1 MMIELKPLPLPASAD
16 ASKFTQ
22 FGREVFGVDPAN
34 LTSEKFGEIREAL
47 YKHDVLVFRNV
58 ALTPKRQY
66 ALTKAFDP
74 ASEKDGH
81 KERTKKSLLGP
92 FIPIPSVPQVQL
104 IGNGTVYDHEGIEE
118 AKLTHRSHKTFH
130 KTIVSPEDEAAG
142 ATRFYRWD
150 IAAALYEIS
159 PPRVT
164 TLYGLRVP
172 AGPRQVCRYDDG
184 TGDELP
190 VPLASTVFVSGK
202 TMFALLPPQ
211 LKNLAVRAHVKY
223 APHPWVWMTPAH
235 AKSTGL
241 GMESEGLEVAYSE
254 LPAWKE
260 EKRNIL
266 PMVWKT
272 PTTGELSFQ
281 VHGCGAAEIL
291 IDPLP
296 ADAATKGALYP
307 HGAHLMDLEEVREL
321 LYKMQRPAIASQFV
335 YPHDWHENDLILFNN
350 GGVMQSVVGALG
362 PDQIRVFHECSL
374 AGSDDPAGP
383 SAEDVR
389 KWA

>member
-1 MMIELKPLPLPASAD
+1 MIELKPLPLPASAD

-34 LTSEKFGEIREAL
+34 LTSEQFGEIREAL
-47 YKHDVLVFRNV
+47 YKHDVLVFRNA
-58 ALTPKRQY
+58 ALTPKQQY
-66 ALTKAFDP
+66 ALTKVGVR
-74 ASEKDGH
+74 SCIGEG
-81 KERTKKSLLGP
+81 RTQGAH
-92 FIPIPSVPQVQL
+92 QEVQL
-104 IGNGTVYDHEGIEE
+104 IGNGTVYNHEGIEE
-118 AKLTHRSHKTFH
+118 AKLKHRTHKTFH

-164 TLYGLRVP
+164 TLYGLRIP

-190 VPLASTVFVSGK
+190 VPLASTAFVSGK
-202 TMFALLPPQ
+202 TMFALLTLQ
-211 LKNLAVRAHVKY
+211 LKSLAVRARVKY
-223 APHPWVWMTPAH
+223 APHPW
-235 AKSTGL
+235 STGL

-254 LPAWKE
+254 LPPWKE

-291 IDPLP
+291 IDPLA
-296 ADAATKGALYP
+296 ADATPKGALYP
-307 HGAHLMDLEEVREL
+307 DGAHLVDLEEVREL
-321 LYKMQRPAIASQFV
+321 LHKMQRPAIAPQFV

-350 GGVMQSVVGALG
+350 GGVMQSDVGALG
-362 PDQIRVFHECSL
+362 PDQIRVFHQCSL

-389 KWA
+389 KWE

>member
-1 MMIELKPLPLPASAD
+1 MMIELKPLPPPASAD

-22 FGREVFGVDPAN
+22 FGREVFGADPAN
-34 LTSEKFGEIREAL
+34 LTSEQFGEIRGAL
-47 YKHDVLVFRNV
+47 YKHDVLVFRNAV
-58 ALTPKRQY
+58 LTPKQQY

-74 ASEKDGH
+74 AS
-81 KERTKKSLLGP
+81 ERTKKSLLGP

-104 IGNGTVYDHEGIEE
+104 TGNGT
-118 AKLTHRSHKTFH
+118 TFH

-159 PPRVT
+159 PPRVI
-164 TLYGLRVP
+164 TLSGLHIP
-172 AGPRQVCRYDDG
+172 AGPRQVCPYDDG
-184 TGDELP
+184 TGDEFP
-190 VPLASTVFVSGK
+190 VPLASTAFVSGN
-202 TMFALLPPQ
+202 TVFALLPLQ
-211 LKNLAVRAHVKY
+211 LKSLAVRARVKY
-223 APHPWVWMTPAH
+223 APHPLVWMTPAH

-241 GMESEGLEVAYSE
+241 GMESEGLEVVYSE

-260 EKRNIL
+260 VKRNIL

-272 PTTGELSFQ
+272 PTMGELSFQ

-307 HGAHLMDLEEVREL
+307 RGAHLMNLEEVREL
-321 LYKMQRPAIASQFV
+321 IYKMQRPAIAPQFA
-335 YPHDWHENDLILFNN
+335 YPH
-350 GGVMQSVVGALG
+350 V
-362 PDQIRVFHECSL
+362 
-374 AGSDDPAGP
+374 
-383 SAEDVR
+383 
-389 KWA
+389 